1 MIGVACT
8 CARLCIHLAQDMYTH
23 AYTHVTGYAY
33 TRIHTCSG
41 YAYTRIHTCY
51 RTCIHTCYRTCMH
64 MSQNMH
70 THMSWDAHT
79 HTPYTHAYTYHMH
92 MHTHVT
98 GHAHKGS
105 YNMHMHLGGDFE
117 TLVGA
122 RRVKFVSLRFQHLQF
137 GQEFRFADFNFLL
150 EFLRISLD
158 ISACRTYNWV
168 RDSDWNLSL
177 RNFAGAN

>member
-1 MIGVACT
+1 MHTRVIHMSYT
-8 CARLCIHLAQDMYTH
+8 CDTLDRSCMHMRQVVHTLGTG
-23 AYTHVTGYAY
+23 HVY
-33 TRIHTCSG
+33 TRIHTC
-41 YAYTRIHTCY
+41 YRICIHTCY

-70 THMSWDAHT
+70 THMSQDAHT

-117 TLVGA
+117 TLIGA

-137 GQEFRFADFNFLL
+137 GQEFRFADFNFFL

-158 ISACRTYNWV
+158 ISACRTYNWL
-168 RDSDWNLSL
+168 RHSDWN
-177 RNFAGAN
+177 F